1 MKIHELG
8 SDLNRLRQLAGI
20 TLGSGGQAAT
30 QNQVGEQDSVLTH
43 AGTERA
49 EYARQHDIKPGTEE
63 WFRLWF
69 ARQPLTGEDPMPKKN
84 SQSR

>member
-1 MKIHELG
+1 MKINELEQ
-8 SDLNRLRQLAGI
+8 DLARLRQLAGI
-20 TLGSGGQAAT
+20 TLGSGGQG
-30 QNQVGEQDSVLTH
+30 QGQVGEQDSVLTH

-49 EYARQHDIKPGTEE
+49 QYARQHNIKPGTDE